1 MVVGDIAGFVAAGV
15 ALLISPGP
23 ATLSMAAAAAAYGPR
38 VAWSYYFG
46 LLGGLVFVVTCVTA
60 GVITA
65 IATIPYAAEGLTIFA
80 VAYIAYLAFRI
91 ATAPPVGEA
100 RPGTRTPGFFSAA
113 ILNITNVKA
122 YAAFT
127 ALFAS
132 FDLVP
137 GDPFLSGALKCALA
151 FTIVATGNMVWLLTG
166 TALQRFF
173 RDPKTS
179 RIINISFAILLIG
192 SVAMTL
198 VI

>member
-1 MVVGDIAGFVAAGV
+1 MIVGDVAGFVAAGV

-23 ATLSMAAAAAAYGPR
+23 ATLSMAATGAAYPKR

-46 LLGGLVFVVTCVTA
+46 LLAGLVFVVSCVTA

-65 IATIPYAAEGLTIFA
+65 ITTIPYAAEGLTVFA
-80 VAYIAYLAFRI
+80 ACYIAYLAWRI
-91 ATAPPVGEA
+91 ASAPPVGEIK
-100 RPGTRTPGFFSAA
+100 PGARTPGFGSAV

-132 FDLVP
+132 FDLIP
-137 GDPFLSGALKCALA
+137 GDPFLSGLLKSALA
-151 FTIVATGNMVWLLTG
+151 FAIVASGNVVWLLTG
-166 TALQRFF
+166 AALQHFF
-173 RDPKTS
+173 QNPRTS
-179 RIINISFAILLIG
+179 RIINVSFAVLLVA

-198 VI
+198 LI

>member
-1 MVVGDIAGFVAAGV
+1 MVVGDVAGFVAAGV

-23 ATLSMAAAAAAYGPR
+23 ATLSMAATAAAYPPR
-38 VAWSYYFG
+38 IAWAYYFG
-46 LLGGLVFVVTCVTA
+46 LLGGLVFVVSCVTA

-65 IATIPYAAEGLTIFA
+65 IATVPYAATGLTIFA

-91 ATAPPVGEA
+91 ATAPPVGELKA
-100 RPGTRTPGFFSAA
+100 GARTPGFITAA
-113 ILNITNVKA
+113 VLNITNVKA

-137 GDPFLSGALKCALA
+137 GDAFLSGLLKSAIA
-151 FTIVATGNMVWLLTG
+151 FAIVASGNLVWLLAG

-173 RDPKTS
+173 HDPRIS
-179 RIINISFAILLIG
+179 RVINICFAVLLVA
-192 SVAMTL
+192 SVALTL

>member
-1 MVVGDIAGFVAAGV
+1 MIVGDIAGFIAAGV
-15 ALLISPGP
+15 ALLVSPGP

-46 LLGGLVFVVTCVTA
+46 LLAGLVFVVTCVTA

-65 IATIPYAAEGLTIFA
+65 IATVPYAAKGLTVFA
-80 VAYIAYLAFRI
+80 VAYIAYLAYRI
-91 ATAPPVGEA
+91 ATAPPVGSITSGA
-100 RPGTRTPGFFSAA
+100 RTTGFFSAV

-137 GDPFLSGALKCALA
+137 GNPFYSGLLKCVLA
-151 FTIVATGNMVWLLTG
+151 FAIVTSGNMVWLLTG
-166 TALQRFF
+166 SALQRFF
-173 RDPKTS
+173 RDPKIS
-179 RIINISFAILLIG
+179 RIINICFAVLLIA
-192 SVAMTL
+192 SVATTL

>member
-1 MVVGDIAGFVAAGV
+1 MIIGDVAGFAAAGV
-15 ALLISPGP
+15 ALLTSPGP
-23 ATLSMAAAAAAYGPR
+23 ATLSMAATSAAYGPR
-38 VAWSYYFG
+38 VAWSFYFG
-46 LLGGLVFVVTCVTA
+46 LLAGLVFVVTCVTA

-65 IATIPYAAEGLTIFA
+65 IATIPYATEGLTIFA
-80 VAYIAYLAFRI
+80 VAYIAWLAFRI

-100 RPGTRTPGFFSAA
+100 KPGDRTPGFFSAA

-127 ALFAS
+127 ALFSS

-137 GDPFLSGALKCALA
+137 GDPILSVALKCVLA
-151 FTIVATGNMVWLLTG
+151 FTIAASGNMVWLFTG
-166 TALQRFF
+166 SALQRFF
-173 RDPKTS
+173 RDPKIS
-179 RIINISFAILLIG
+179 RIINICFAVLLVG